1 MVNSAKTLLRRR
13 LLQQRQALASVF
25 WREQSEGI
33 CRHLENSAQFQQART
48 ILSYFSHRQEPDL
61 SYLFDRTD
69 KLWGLPR
76 CVGKDLLW
84 HCWEPQQALV
94 TGAYGI
100 LEPRADLPLLEPVD
114 VDLMLVPC
122 VGVDRSGYRLGY
134 GGGYYDRLRA
144 NPAWRNVPTIGIVF
158 DFGYVNELP
167 IDPWDL
173 PLDGVCTELG
183 SIDYL
188 RYAMQSIEME

>member
-1 MVNSAKTLLRRR
+1 MVNSAKNLLRRE
-13 LLQQRQALASVF
+13 LLQQRQALSSVL
-25 WREQSEGI
+25 WREQSEQI
-33 CRHLENSAQFQQART
+33 CRHLEKSVRFQQAGT
-48 ILSYFSHRQEPDL
+48 ILSYCSHRQEPDL
-61 SYLFDRTD
+61 SYLFAGND

-84 HCWEPQQALV
+84 HHWEPQQGLV

-100 LEPRADLPLLEPVD
+100 LEPRADLPLLEPGD
-114 VDLMLVPC
+114 VDLILVPS

-144 NPAWRNVPTIGIVF
+144 NPSWREVSTIGIVF
-158 DFGYVNELP
+158 DFGYVDALP

-173 PLDGVCTELG
+173 PLNGVCTELG
-183 SIDYL
+183 VSTLD
-188 RYAMQSIEME
+188 RQ